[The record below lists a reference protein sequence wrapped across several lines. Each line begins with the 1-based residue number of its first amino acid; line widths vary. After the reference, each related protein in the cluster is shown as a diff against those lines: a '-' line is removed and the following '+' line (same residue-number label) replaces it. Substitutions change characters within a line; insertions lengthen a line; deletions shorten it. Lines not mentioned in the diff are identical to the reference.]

1 MSWHNGDHGFDDI
14 NSTGVTYIGDD
25 AFGNFR
31 DGFSFDGTS
40 PNAHIENCI
49 AAENGLIS
57 QRFDL
62 WVSIASADSFTS
74 DYNIFWNSTS
84 QPIIKHVTTQ
94 YVSLPVFSA
103 TTGQD
108 THSIQ
113 FDPAF
118 MNPWAGD
125 FRLVSGSIAID
136 NGDAD
141 APGWADRDAAGK
153 PRVDDPSSPNLG
165 VGPIAYGDRG
175 ALEFPAT
182 QVVVRP
188 LASMVVTP
196 NIGSE
201 PLPVTVDASGSSD
214 TGGGIVTYTFD
225 FGDGTTQ
232 GPQASAFAT
241 HTYAAGNWTMTLTV
255 TNQEGAARATWV
267 LVLVGSSSPPNLVL
281 NSSFEQDL
289 SGWAPY
295 GAAVLALVPGGY
307 DGVQSVQ
314 MTGTATD
321 YAVFGIND
329 HNNWVHSVPVIE
341 THYRFSAWVMS
352 PSSTGQAK
360 LSVSEFVLTTGEQVG
375 SAISTGVT
383 LSPAWQQ
390 ITMDY
395 IAARQGT
402 TLDFHVRDDPVAI
415 GEVFQTDAIVIND
428 LGPTVTGVGSPAAS
442 SSLAPMLYP
451 SPLRTASTL
460 RFATSRPGRLRV
472 EILDLAGRRVRQLIN
487 EPQAVTGVHQLSV
500 SRGAGRD
507 GPALGP
513 GVYFYRVADVDGIRS
528 GRFVVLC

>member
-1 MSWHNGDHGFDDI
+1 
-14 NSTGVTYIGDD
+14 
-25 AFGNFR
+25 
-31 DGFSFDGTS
+31 
-40 PNAHIENCI
+40 
-49 AAENGLIS
+49 
-57 QRFDL
+57 
-62 WVSIASADSFTS
+62 
-74 DYNIFWNSTS
+74 
-84 QPIIKHVTTQ
+84 
-94 YVSLPVFSA
+94 
-103 TTGQD
+103 
-108 THSIQ
+108 
-113 FDPAF
+113 
-118 MNPWAGD
+118 
-125 FRLVSGSIAID
+125 
-136 NGDAD
+136 
-141 APGWADRDAAGK
+141 
-153 PRVDDPSSPNLG
+153 
-165 VGPIAYGDRG
+165 
-175 ALEFPAT
+175 
-182 QVVVRP
+182 
-188 LASMVVTP
+188 MVVTP

-472 EILDLAGRRVRQLIN
+472 EILDLAGRRVRQLID
-487 EPQAVTGVHQLSV
+487 EPQAATGVHQLSV